1 MDFFDWR
8 NVQSTQ
14 DKLKAEQQKRQ
25 GAGKMQ
31 GKAYQHYIE
40 EQIRDAEERGVFKNL
55 PGYGKP
61 LKLDDNPYAGD
72 KALGYSLLKSN
83 GYAPA
88 EVELIKEIRADRERL
103 EKRLERVVQRKNYL
117 RSRRVPPFPSERRAF
132 NTSVEKAANEYAC
145 GLRELNRKI
154 LTLNVKAPPALHQ
167 QMLDID
173 RLIAQFRASCPL
185 YTDVM

>member
-8 NVQSTQ
+8 NTQSTQ

-31 GKAYQHYIE
+31 RDAYQHYIE
-40 EQIRDAEERGVFKNL
+40 EQIRDAQERGVFNNL
-55 PGYGKP
+55 PGFGKP

-88 EVELIKEIRADRERL
+88 EIELIKEIRTERERL
-103 EKRLERVVQRKNYL
+103 EKRLERVVQRRNYL

-132 NTSVEKAANEYAC
+132 NASVEKTAEEYAR

-154 LTLNVKAPPALHQ
+154 LTLNVKAPSGLHQ

-173 RLIAQFRASCPL
+173 RLVAQFRESCPL
-185 YTDVM
+185 YKDIL

>member
-8 NVQSTQ
+8 NAQSTQ

-25 GAGKMQ
+25 AAGKMQ
-31 GKAYQHYIE
+31 GRAYQHYIE
-40 EQIRDAEERGVFKNL
+40 EQIRDAQERGVFDNL
-55 PGYGKP
+55 PGFGKP

-88 EVELIKEIRADRERL
+88 EVELIKEIRADREYL
-103 EKRLERVVQRKNYL
+103 EKRLARVIQRRDFL

-132 NTSVEKAANEYAC
+132 NVSVEKAIKEYEH
-145 GLRELNRKI
+145 GLRQLNRKI

-167 QMLDID
+167 QMLDVE
-173 RLIAQFRASCPL
+173 RLVAKFRESCPL
-185 YTDVM
+185 YKEM